1 MNATTLSRYVKEF
14 EETQFWKNVMRPAME
29 ASIQEAMV
37 TMVYMDSL
45 KDLRTLQAG
54 IKMTQAWIEFPAR
67 KLREAEE
74 EAEFEKSQGTDE
86 EEGEDYT
93 QQATK

>member
-29 ASIQEAMV
+29 ASIQEAMA
-37 TMVYMDSL
+37 TMVYTDSL

-54 IKMTQAWIEFPAR
+54 IKMTKAWIGFPGR
-67 KLREAEE
+67 KLQESID
-74 EAEFEKSQGTDE
+74 EAEFEKSRRQAESEDDE
-86 EEGEDYT
+86 A
-93 QQATK
+93 QAEKAN

>member
-29 ASIQEAMV
+29 ASIQEAMA
-37 TMVYMDSL
+37 TMVYTDSL

-54 IKMTQAWIEFPAR
+54 IKMTQAWIGFPAH

-86 EEGEDYT
+86 EEDDT